1 MYFQGQN
8 VMMIIAKMLNF
19 SDNFPAKNEG
29 NNIPSIPP
37 PYSTVPNLQFSFTE
51 MSYLVFGQ
59 FLVSI
64 YNLNLLLEMYVM
76 RVHLVYTSKILLWE
90 GFTRVPN
97 TTQSFQYLESAERVL
112 RDGLEIALRR
122 LRVLS
127 KFSKGSQRISKELN
141 F

>member
-1 MYFQGQN
+1 
-8 VMMIIAKMLNF
+8 
-19 SDNFPAKNEG
+19 
-29 NNIPSIPP
+29 
-37 PYSTVPNLQFSFTE
+37 
-51 MSYLVFGQ
+51 
-59 FLVSI
+59 
-64 YNLNLLLEMYVM
+64 MYVM

-141 F
+141 FWPIKLFCDMRCLEEKIV